1 MHFQCIISEV
11 QNVIFKEG
19 DNSEIVS
26 EEYTLSMPFLPT
38 AKQDISNDVALK
50 TLNLEISRS
59 HLADY
64 VKILY

>member
-1 MHFQCIISEV
+1 MLFLKEV
-11 QNVIFKEG
+11 

-50 TLNLEISRS
+50 ILNLEISRCR
-59 HLADY
+59 LADY